1 MKKNVN
7 IFLYQMI
14 SLLKLSKRFCKKNY
28 IKKSKFKRYKNVMI
42 NCKKNKKI
50 LE

>member
-7 IFLYQMI
+7 IFLY
-14 SLLKLSKRFCKKNY
+14 LLKLSKRFCKKNY

-42 NCKKNKKI
+42 NWKKNKKI